1 LPKSGISAIET
12 IPTMMTEQANTI
24 QEGKSILLQEAD
36 AIRTMS
42 ERLDEN
48 FSKAVEL
55 MLCCAG
61 KVVISGMGKSGIIGQ
76 KIAATLS
83 STGTT
88 AIFLHPAEAAH
99 GDLGVVS
106 EGDTVIC
113 LSKSGM
119 TEELN
124 FILPALKERKAT
136 IIAFTGNPRSY
147 LAMNADVVLD
157 TGIDQEACPYDL
169 APTSSTTAM
178 LAMGDA
184 LAICLMKKKNFTDQE
199 FALTHPKG
207 SLGKQLTMR
216 VGDVMAQGEALPVVS
231 EEATISDL
239 ILEMTSKRYGVSGIV
254 DAEGRLTGIFTDGD
268 LRRLVQTGESFLD
281 KKASEVMTP
290 NPKTVSA
297 EMMAKACLELLETW
311 RITQLMVC
319 DKDKR
324 PVGIVHIHDL
334 VTLGL

>member
-1 LPKSGISAIET
+1 
-12 IPTMMTEQANTI
+12 MTEQATTI

-124 FILPALKERKAT
+124 FILPALRERKAT
-136 IIAFTGNPRSY
+136 IIAFTGNPRSF

-231 EEATISDL
+231 EDATISDL
-239 ILEMTSKRYGVSGIV
+239 ILEMTSKRYGVSGVV
-254 DAEGRLTGIFTDGD
+254 DAEGKLTGIFTDGD

-281 KKASEVMTP
+281 KRAAEVMTP
-290 NPKTVSA
+290 NPKTVYA
-297 EMMAKACLELLETW
+297 DMMAKACLELLETW

-319 DKDKR
+319 DEEQR